1 MNILI
6 KILINVFFIHFI
18 IYQNLY
24 SKEINFH
31 AWGGSVI
38 INNFIS
44 QASQNLKKNSID
56 LRHTKIT
63 DIAET
68 VKILLLDKKNKNF
81 ENGKIDLI
89 WVNGENFQRLKK
101 NQLLFSPV
109 DQIKNYTYI
118 DRSDAS
124 LHFDFGEPVEGLE
137 VPWGRAQFVLI
148 YDSQM
153 IDKPP
158 QTISQLEHFIKNN
171 PGRFTYPQIPN
182 FHGTTFLKQLLY
194 EMVEDNAI
202 LQKPFSSCLSPCKPL
217 ANLMLF
223 LKDIHPYLWNKGKR
237 FPRSISETIPLLS
250 NREIW
255 LTINFNPNAAATN
268 VKNGNLRDVT
278 RTTSFMNGAIGNTHY
293 LAIPFNSSKK
303 SVSLEVINYFISPQ
317 SQADKANIEIWGDP
331 TVLDFNN
338 MSVEQK
344 NMFIG
349 KQSIHVLPS
358 NKFPYLLEPHHSW
371 TEAIENEWLK
381 TFN

>member
-6 KILINVFFIHFI
+6 KLLINVFFIYFI
-18 IYQNLY
+18 VHQNLY
-24 SKEINFH
+24 SKNINFH
-31 AWGGSVI
+31 AWGGSVV

-44 QASQNLKKNSID
+44 QASQNLKKNNID
-56 LRHTKIT
+56 LHHTKIT

-68 VKILLLDKKNKNF
+68 VKILLSDKKNNNLK
-81 ENGKIDLI
+81 NGKIDLI
-89 WVNGENFQRLKK
+89 WVNGENFQHLKK
-101 NQLLFSPV
+101 NQLLFGPV

-118 DRSDAS
+118 NRRDAS
-124 LHFDFGEPVEGLE
+124 LHSDFGEPVEGLE

-158 QTISQLEHFIKNN
+158 QTISQLKHFITNN

-194 EMVEDNAI
+194 EMVEDKAI
-202 LQKPFSSCLSPCKPL
+202 LQQPFSSCLSPCKPITD
-217 ANLMLF
+217 LMLF
-223 LKDIHPYLWNKGKR
+223 LQEIHPFLWNKGKR
-237 FPRSISETIPLLS
+237 FPKSISETIPMLS

-303 SVSLEVINYFISPQ
+303 SASLQVINYLISPQ

-331 TVLDFNN
+331 TVLDLNK
-338 MSVEQK
+338 MSAEQQ
-344 NMFIG
+344 NMFLG

>member
-6 KILINVFFIHFI
+6 KLLINVFFIYFI
-18 IYQNLY
+18 IHQNLY
-24 SKEINFH
+24 SKKINFH
-31 AWGGSVI
+31 AWGGSVV

-44 QASQNLKKNSID
+44 QASQNLKKNNID

-68 VKILLLDKKNKNF
+68 VKILLSDKKNNNLK
-81 ENGKIDLI
+81 NGKIDLI

-101 NQLLFSPV
+101 NELLFGPV

-118 DRSDAS
+118 NRRDAS
-124 LHFDFGEPVEGLE
+124 LHSDFGEPVEGLE

-158 QTISQLEHFIKNN
+158 QTISQLKHFITNN

-194 EMVEDNAI
+194 EMVKDKAI
-202 LQKPFSSCLSPCKPL
+202 LQQPFSSCLSPCKPIT
-217 ANLMLF
+217 NLMLF
-223 LKDIHPYLWNKGKR
+223 LQEIHPFLWNKGKR
-237 FPRSISETIPLLS
+237 FPKSISETIPMLS

-303 SVSLEVINYFISPQ
+303 SASLQVINYLISPQ

-331 TVLDFNN
+331 TVLDLNK
-338 MSVEQK
+338 MSAEQQ
-344 NMFIG
+344 NMFLG

>member
-1 MNILI
+1 MNVF
-6 KILINVFFIHFI
+6 LINIFI
-18 IYQNLY
+18 NVSLY

-31 AWGGSVI
+31 AWWGSVV

-44 QASQNLKKNSID
+44 QAGQNLKKNDID

-68 VKILLLDKKNKNF
+68 VKILLSDKKNNNF
-81 ENGKIDLI
+81 KNGKIDLI

-101 NQLLFSPV
+101 NQLLFGPV
-109 DQIKNYTYI
+109 DQVNNYMYI
-118 DRSDAS
+118 NRKDAS

-158 QTISQLEHFIKNN
+158 QTISQLVHFIKNN

-194 EMVEDNAI
+194 EMVEDNSI
-202 LQKPFSSCLSPCKPL
+202 LQKPFSSCLSPCKPIE
-217 ANLMLF
+217 NLMLF
-223 LKDIHPYLWNKGKR
+223 LKDIHPFLWNKGKR
-237 FPRSISETIPLLS
+237 FPNSISETIPMLS

-278 RTTSFMNGAIGNTHY
+278 RTTSFINGAIGNTHY

-303 SVSLEVINYFISPQ
+303 TVSLEVINYFISPQ

-331 TVLDFNN
+331 TVLDLNK
-338 MSVEQK
+338 MSAEQQ
-344 NMFIG
+344 NMFLG

>member
-1 MNILI
+1 MNVF
-6 KILINVFFIHFI
+6 LINIFI
-18 IYQNLY
+18 NVSLY

-31 AWGGSVI
+31 AWGGSVV

-44 QASQNLKKNSID
+44 QAGQNLKNNDID

-63 DIAET
+63 DISET
-68 VKILLLDKKNKNF
+68 VKILLSDKKNNNF
-81 ENGKIDLI
+81 KNGKIDLI

-101 NQLLFSPV
+101 NQLLFGPV
-109 DQIKNYTYI
+109 DQVNNYMYI
-118 DRSDAS
+118 NRKDAS

-158 QTISQLEHFIKNN
+158 QTISQLVHFIKNN
-171 PGRFTYPQIPN
+171 PGRFTYPQIPD

-194 EMVEDNAI
+194 EMVEDNSI
-202 LQKPFSSCLSPCKPL
+202 LQKPFSSCLSPCKPIE
-217 ANLMLF
+217 NLMLF
-223 LKDIHPYLWNKGKR
+223 LKDIHPFLWNKGKR
-237 FPRSISETIPLLS
+237 FPNSISETIPMLS

-278 RTTSFMNGAIGNTHY
+278 RTTSFINGAIGNTHY

-303 SVSLEVINYFISPQ
+303 TVSLEVINYFISPQ

-331 TVLDFNN
+331 TVLDLNK
-338 MSVEQK
+338 MSAEQQ
-344 NMFIG
+344 NLFLS